1 MVMEAGRICVK
12 PAGMT
17 GNERKVTRGIE
28 LVKTQTLEDSR
39 DAIINKSF
47 LECTRSGQE
56 FEFL

>member
-1 MVMEAGRICVK
+1 VK
-12 PAGMT
+12 LAGMT

-28 LVKTQTLEDSR
+28 LVTTQTLEDSR

-47 LECTRSGQE
+47 WGCTKPGQE